1 MIVDVA
7 NTSSTVFAKTPLG
20 QQEIQQRSLG
30 LPPLVRRLLV
40 LVDGRRTGAELSVF
54 VSGHDMV
61 PMFKDLLERG
71 CIEPVARVAVAPPAP
86 PAPTRAVTA
95 PTGAVLANDTSLEG
109 LPPPESRSVK
119 QVEMARNFMINT
131 INTMLE
137 QNSRLSLVGRIFE
150 SRDAAELRT
159 HFAAW
164 EAAVGSSW
172 AGKKRM
178 PELRTKLFAVL

>member
-1 MIVDVA
+1 MVA
-7 NTSSTVFAKTPLG
+7 ELANISSTVFAKTPLG

-40 LVDGRRTGAELSVF
+40 LVDGRRSGAELSVF
-54 VSGHDMV
+54 VPGHDVV
-61 PMFKDLLERG
+61 PMFKDLLERR
-71 CIEPVARVAVAPPAP
+71 CIEPVARVVAMLPPASA
-86 PAPTRAVTA
+86 PAPAITDPTDAASATA
-95 PTGAVLANDTSLEG
+95 SLLEG
-109 LPPPESRSVK
+109 LPPPESRSAK

-164 EAAVGSSW
+164 EAAIGSSW
-172 AGKKRM
+172 MGKKRM